1 LRAKVYIFLLTVAVL
16 CGGAWWANEHYDF
29 SAWPPKDRSIAKA
42 AEKKKADEKADEPVP
57 VEIEAAVKGAIASRI
72 RSTAN
77 LRALRDVTLQ
87 SQTQGVVTSIAV
99 EEGDFVKQ
107 GQLLCRLDDR
117 ELQINL
123 ELTRQRLAQTKV
135 QLESARILQAKN
147 KTQIENKRTE
157 VDRNEK
163 ALAEGLVSDTDVALL
178 RNQLAELLHD
188 ERAQAAAVEENG
200 YRVGELESEIDRG
213 EVQIANT
220 RINAP
225 FAGRITERT
234 VQLGQTVGASDNL
247 FRLAT
252 FSPLFADIFLSE
264 QDSRRVRPGQQVEI
278 MLGSGEAETGAAG
291 RIVRVSPVVDDAT
304 GTVKVTA
311 ELRTPDPD
319 YRPGAFVRVAI
330 ETDVRG
336 ETILVPKRAIV
347 EQDGESFVFVND
359 GEKAIRRA
367 VELGY
372 EDGDAV
378 EIRSGVSAG
387 DQIIVAGQ
395 GKLKDGDK
403 TRIVSS

>member
-16 CGGAWWANEHYDF
+16 SGAGWWTNENYDLK
-29 SAWPPKDRSIAKA
+29 SWPPKARADAKA
-42 AEKKKADEKADEPVP
+42 AEKKKADDKAAEPVP
-57 VEIEAAVKGAIASRI
+57 IEVEAAVKGAIASRI

-87 SQTQGVVTSIAV
+87 SQTQGVVTHISV
-99 EEGDFVKQ
+99 EEGDFVQ
-107 GQLLCRLDDR
+107 EGQLLCRLDDR

-123 ELTRQRLAQTKV
+123 ELARQRLSQTKV
-135 QLESARILQAKN
+135 QLESAKILRAKN
-147 KTQIENKRTE
+147 QTQIENQRAE
-157 VDRNEK
+157 LDRNEK

-178 RNQLAELLHD
+178 RNQLAELQHD
-188 ERAQAAAVEENG
+188 ERAQAAAVEQNQYHVE
-200 YRVGELESEIDRG
+200 ELESEIERSK
-213 EVQIANT
+213 VLVSNT
-220 RINAP
+220 RILAP
-225 FAGRITERT
+225 FTGRITERT
-234 VQLGQTVGASDNL
+234 VQLGQTVGASDSL
-247 FRLAT
+247 FKLAT

-264 QDSRRVRPGQQVEI
+264 QDSGRVKPGQEVQI
-278 MLGSGEAETGAAG
+278 TLGAGEAEEVVG
-291 RIVRVSPVVDDAT
+291 RVARVSPVVDNAT

-311 ELRTPDPD
+311 ELRTNDAR

-336 ETILVPKRAIV
+336 ETILIPKRAIV

-359 GEKAIRRA
+359 GETAVRRI

-378 EIRSGVSAG
+378 EVRSGVKVG
-387 DQIIVAGQ
+387 DKVIVAGQ

-403 TRIVSS
+403 TRLVAS

>member
-1 LRAKVYIFLLTVAVL
+1 MRAKVYVFLFTVVVL
-16 CGGAWWANEHYDF
+16 CGAGWWANKNYDLKQF
-29 SAWPPKDRSIAKA
+29 PPKQRVDEKA
-42 AEKKKADEKADEPVP
+42 AEKKKADDKAAEPVP
-57 VEIEAAVKGAIASRI
+57 VEVEAAVKGAIASRI

-87 SQTQGVVTSIAV
+87 SQTQGVVTNIAV
-99 EEGDFVKQ
+99 EEGDFVQ
-107 GQLLCRLDDR
+107 EGQLLCQLDQR
-117 ELQINL
+117 ELKINL
-123 ELTRQRLAQTKV
+123 ELARQRLAQTKV
-135 QLESARILQAKN
+135 RLQSAKILQAKN
-147 KTQIENKRTE
+147 QTQIENKQAE

-163 ALAEGLVSDTDVALL
+163 ALSEGLVSDTDVALL
-178 RNQLAELLHD
+178 RNQLAELKHD

-200 YRVGELESEIDRG
+200 YRVEELESEIQRS
-213 EVQIANT
+213 EVLVTNT
-220 RINAP
+220 LIKAP

-264 QDSRRVRPGQQVEI
+264 LDSRRVKPGQEVQI
-278 MLGSGEAETGAAG
+278 TLGSGETEAVAG
-291 RIVRVSPVVDDAT
+291 RIARVSPIVDDAT

-311 ELRTPDPD
+311 ELRPVDSS

-336 ETILVPKRAIV
+336 ETILIPKRAIV

-359 GEKAIRRA
+359 GETAIRRA

-372 EDGDAV
+372 EDGDAIEV
-378 EIRSGVSAG
+378 RSGVSAG
-387 DQIIVAGQ
+387 DKIIVAGQ

-403 TRIVSS
+403 TRLVSS

>member
-1 LRAKVYIFLLTVAVL
+1 MRAKVYLFLLTVAV
-16 CGGAWWANEHYDF
+16 CTGAGWWANKTYDLKE
-29 SAWPPKDRSIAKA
+29 WPPKARAESKA
-42 AEKKKADEKADEPVP
+42 AEKKDAEKAAEPVP
-57 VEIEAAVKGAIASRI
+57 VEIESAVRGAIASRI

-87 SQTQGVVTSIAV
+87 SRTQGVITSIAV
-99 EEGDFVKQ
+99 EEGDFVKE

-117 ELQINL
+117 ELLINL
-123 ELTRQRLAQTKV
+123 ELARQRLSQTKV
-135 QLESARILQAKN
+135 QLESAKILRAKN
-147 KTQIENKRTE
+147 QTQIENKRAE
-157 VDRNEK
+157 VERNEK

-178 RNQLAELLHD
+178 RNQLAELMHD

-200 YRVGELESEIDRG
+200 YRVDELESEIERN
-213 EVQIANT
+213 EVLVANT
-220 RINAP
+220 RITAP

-234 VQLGQTVGASDNL
+234 VQLGQTVSASDNL

-252 FSPLFADIFLSE
+252 FSPLYADVFLSE
-264 QDSRRVRPGQQVEI
+264 QDSRRVSPGQEVEV
-278 MLGSGEAETGAAG
+278 MLGSGDVEAATGRVA
-291 RIVRVSPVVDDAT
+291 RVSPVVDDST

-311 ELRTPDPD
+311 ELHGAGPA

-336 ETILVPKRAIV
+336 ETVLIPKRAIV

-359 GEKAIRRA
+359 GETAVRRT

-378 EIRSGVSAG
+378 EIRSGISVG
-387 DQIIVAGQ
+387 EKVVVAGQ